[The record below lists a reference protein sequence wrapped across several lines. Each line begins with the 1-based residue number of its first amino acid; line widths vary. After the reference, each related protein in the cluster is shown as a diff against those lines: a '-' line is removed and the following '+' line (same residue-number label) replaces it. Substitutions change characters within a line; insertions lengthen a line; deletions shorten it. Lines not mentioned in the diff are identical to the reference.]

1 MFYVL
6 LALMV
11 AVAVAFVVWPL
22 LRSPRNQS
30 ISVEAANVEA
40 FRQQRRELDTE
51 RANGLLTADEHAR
64 ALDELA
70 ARLSTEISGGAAKPD
85 AAEGKLADPRGV
97 LGKSATKSAWIL
109 AFSLALFVVMGSTA
123 GYVAWGDHAA
133 RQASAQAA
141 SGAAFDPKS
150 FDPNA
155 PMTDKQVVALVDAL
169 AKKMEENPSDPKGW
183 ILLARSQNA
192 LGQFGLA
199 VKAYERA
206 VALQPGDADLL
217 ADYAD
222 AQAMVQ
228 EGDLAGLPTE
238 LTQRALKIDPNNL
251 KALALAGTAAMRAGD
266 KPAAIGYWTRMQKL
280 LPPDSDD
287 ARQVAAIITEI
298 KTGKSAAT
306 SAPPAPAAAPAA
318 GASAP
323 AAAPT
328 DGVRLGG
335 QIRLADALRS
345 RLAPGDT
352 LFVFARAKD
361 GPRLPLA
368 VLRVAAPTQWPFAFE
383 LTDAMAMAPGMNLSS
398 AKAVVI
404 EARVSKSGTAQP
416 QPGDL
421 AGQSAVIE
429 IPAAEPQGKPR
440 ARGDLVITIDKVIPQ

>member
-1 MFYVL
+1 
-6 LALMV
+6 
-11 AVAVAFVVWPL
+11 
-22 LRSPRNQS
+22 
-30 ISVEAANVEA
+30 
-40 FRQQRRELDTE
+40 
-51 RANGLLTADEHAR
+51 
-64 ALDELA
+64 
-70 ARLSTEISGGAAKPD
+70 
-85 AAEGKLADPRGV
+85 
-97 LGKSATKSAWIL
+97 
-109 AFSLALFVVMGSTA
+109 
-123 GYVAWGDHAA
+123 
-133 RQASAQAA
+133 
-141 SGAAFDPKS
+141 
-150 FDPNA
+150 
-155 PMTDKQVVALVDAL
+155 
-169 AKKMEENPSDPKGW
+169 MEENPGDPKGW

-228 EGDLAGLPTE
+228 EGNLAGLPAE

-280 LPPDSDD
+280 LPPDSED

-298 KTGKSAAT
+298 KTGKPAT
-306 SAPPAPAAAPAA
+306 SNAAAAPATPA
-318 GASAP
+318 AP
-323 AAAPT
+323 APATAAAPQAERA
-328 DGVRLGG
+328 DGVRLAG

-345 RLAPGDT
+345 RLAAGDT
-352 LFVFARAKD
+352 LFVFARAKE

-368 VLRVAAPTQWPFAFE
+368 VLRIGVPSQWPYGFE

-398 AKAVVI
+398 ASAVVI

-429 IPAAEPQGKPR
+429 IAPAAPTGQSGKSR
-440 ARGDLVITIDKVIPQ
+440 SRSDIVITIDKVIP

>member
-6 LALMV
+6 LASMV

-22 LRSPRNQS
+22 LRSPRTQS

-40 FRQQRRELDTE
+40 FRQQRRELDAE
-51 RANGLLTADEHAR
+51 RANGLLTPDEHAR

-70 ARLSTEISGGAAKPD
+70 ARLSTEISDDTGSPD
-85 AAEGKLADPRGV
+85 VKLADSRGV
-97 LGKSATKSAWIL
+97 SGKNALKSAWIL
-109 AFSLALFVVMGSTA
+109 AFSLALFVVVGSTV

-133 RQASAQAA
+133 RQASSQAA
-141 SGAAFDPKS
+141 NVGVDPKN

-155 PMTDKQVVALVDAL
+155 PMTDKQVVALVEAL

-228 EGDLAGLPTE
+228 EGNLAGLPTQ
-238 LTQRALKIDPNNL
+238 LTQQALKIDPNNL

-298 KTGKSAAT
+298 KTGKPAQP
-306 SAPPAPAAAPAA
+306 SAP
-318 GASAP
+318 SAP
-323 AAAPT
+323 AAPASDAASAAAKGDAA
-328 DGVRLGG
+328 DGVRLAG

-352 LFVFARAKD
+352 LFVFARAKE

-404 EARVSKSGTAQP
+404 EARISKAGTAQP

-429 IPAAEPQGKPR
+429 IPSATQAGK
-440 ARGDLVITIDKVIPQ
+440 ARTRSDLIITIDKVIPQ

>member
-1 MFYVL
+1 MMFYVL

-22 LRSPRNQS
+22 LRSPRAPS

-40 FRQQRRELDTE
+40 FRQQRRELDAE
-51 RANGLLTADEHAR
+51 RSNGLLSADEHAR

-70 ARLSTEISGGAAKPD
+70 ARLSTELPD
-85 AAEGKLADPRGV
+85 DTSGKLADSRGV
-97 LGKSATKSAWIL
+97 SGKNAPKSAWIL
-109 AFSLALFVVMGSTA
+109 AFSISLFIVVGSA
-123 GYVAWGDHAA
+123 VAYAAWGDHAA
-133 RQASAQAA
+133 RQASAQGGSVTA
-141 SGAAFDPKS
+141 G

-155 PMTDKQVVALVDAL
+155 PMTDKQVVELVNAL
-169 AKKMEENPSDPKGW
+169 AKKMEENPGDPKGW

-251 KALALAGTAAMRAGD
+251 KALALAGTAAMRAGE

-280 LPPDSDD
+280 LPPDSED

-298 KTGKSAAT
+298 KTGKPAT
-306 SAPPAPAAAPAA
+306 SNATAAPATPAAPAPAT
-318 GASAP
+318 
-323 AAAPT
+323 AAAPQAERA
-328 DGVRLGG
+328 DGVRLAG

-345 RLAPGDT
+345 RLAAGDT
-352 LFVFARAKD
+352 LFVFARAKE

-368 VLRVAAPTQWPFAFE
+368 VLRIGVPSQWPYAFE

-398 AKAVVI
+398 ASAVVI

-429 IPAAEPQGKPR
+429 IAPVAPAGQSGKSR
-440 ARGDLVITIDKVIPQ
+440 NRSDIVITIDKVIP

>member
-22 LRSPRNQS
+22 LRSSRTQS
-30 ISVEAANVEA
+30 ISVEAANLEA
-40 FRQQRRELDTE
+40 FRQQRRELDAE
-51 RANGLLTADEHAR
+51 RANGLLTPDEHAR

-70 ARLSTEISGGAAKPD
+70 ARLSTELSEDTAAS
-85 AAEGKLADPRGV
+85 EGKLADPRGV
-97 LGKSATKSAWIL
+97 SGKSAPKSAWIL
-109 AFSLALFVVMGSTA
+109 ASSMAVFVIVGSTA

-133 RQASAQAA
+133 RKASAQTVTA
-141 SGAAFDPKS
+141 GLDPNT

-228 EGDLAGLPTE
+228 EGNLAGLPTE

-298 KTGKSAAT
+298 KTGKPAAA
-306 SAPPAPAAAPAA
+306 SAPPAPASAPVA
-318 GASAP
+318 GAPAP

-352 LFVFARAKD
+352 LFVFARAKE
-361 GPRLPLA
+361 GTRLPLA

-421 AGQSAVIE
+421 AGQSAVID
-429 IPAAEPQGKPR
+429 IPPAAQPGKAR
-440 ARGDLVITIDKVIPQ
+440 ARKDLVITIDKVIPQ